1 MGRKLRTVEPDAN
14 PVCPLQKKQQVR
26 GIKTSDLLSYL
37 TQMYNGDV
45 QRQDSAGCNLVGRAV
60 LGKMVP
66 VPIFLCERVQYVR
79 TVSVPIH
86 KKEPQ

>member
-66 VPIFLCERVQYVR
+66 VPIFPSERVQYVR